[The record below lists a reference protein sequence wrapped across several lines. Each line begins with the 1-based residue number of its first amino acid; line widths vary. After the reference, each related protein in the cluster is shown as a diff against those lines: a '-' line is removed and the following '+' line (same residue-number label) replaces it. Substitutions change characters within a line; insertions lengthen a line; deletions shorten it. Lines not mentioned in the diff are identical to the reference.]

1 MNTTNEPST
10 KYPPIAKSLPDLEL
24 GKAAEYLVVA
34 DLILQGYRAYLTD
47 QGLPYD
53 VVVDIDGRLL
63 RVQVKATREQR
74 PVPQRVAFTPGY
86 LFHVRRAG
94 KGGRRN
100 YDDTEFDLLAFV
112 ALDVRTIAYM
122 PFTDGVR
129 QSIIL
134 RPSGYAPTN
143 RAERRANI
151 DQFPFGAAV
160 ERWEAFT
167 GLSAR
172 GTTATF
178 AEIAAQRAQKA
189 A

>member
-1 MNTTNEPST
+1 MIF
-10 KYPPIAKSLPDLEL
+10 PPVAKLLHDLEL
-24 GKAAEYLVVA
+24 GKAAEHLVVA

-94 KGGRRN
+94 KGGKRS
-100 YDDTEFDLLAFV
+100 YAGTEFDLLAFV
-112 ALDVRTIAYM
+112 ALDIRTIAYM
-122 PFTDGVR
+122 PFTDGLR

-134 RPSGYAPTN
+134 RPAGYEPTN

-151 DQFPFGAAV
+151 DQFPFDVAIK
-160 ERWEAFT
+160 RWQDFT
-167 GLSAR
+167 GEQAKLEGDGR
-172 GTTATF
+172 TF
-178 AEIAAQRAQKA
+178 DELAAERCKA

>member
-1 MNTTNEPST
+1 MKALDNHSMT
-10 KYPPIAKSLPDLEL
+10 YPQIAPSLPDLEL

-53 VVVDIDGRLL
+53 VVVDIAGRLL
-63 RVQVKATREQR
+63 RVQVKATRCER

-94 KGGRRN
+94 KGGARK
-100 YDDTEFDLLAFV
+100 YAGDEFDILAFV
-112 ALDVRTIAYM
+112 ALDIRAIAYM
-122 PFTDGVR
+122 PFTDGLR

-134 RPSGYAPTN
+134 RPPHYVPTN

-151 DQFPFGAAV
+151 DQFPFG
-160 ERWEAFT
+160 ETLQAFT
-167 GLSAR
+167 G
-172 GTTATF
+172 GVATLEATGEPF
-178 AEIAAQRAQKA
+178 PADGVDDVRAA
-189 A
+189 